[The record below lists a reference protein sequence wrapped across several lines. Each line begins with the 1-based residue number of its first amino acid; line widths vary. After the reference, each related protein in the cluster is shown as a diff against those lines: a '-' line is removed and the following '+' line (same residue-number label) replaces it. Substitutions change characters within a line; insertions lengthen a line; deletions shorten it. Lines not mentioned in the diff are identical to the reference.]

1 MICFLLA
8 CKTSEGRVRKVLEDV
23 IKTESQKI
31 FLAQHSIEG
40 GRGTRS
46 GGKISDKGFA
56 EK

>member
-1 MICFLLA
+1 M
-8 CKTSEGRVRKVLEDV
+8 RKVLEDV